1 MTFILQVSDQDEA
14 TESDGPTDSPGV
26 VRTGEQAALS
36 VDYNEDGLGDLPS
49 LWLVVMAM
57 VGTQM

>member
-36 VDYNEDGLGDLPS
+36 VDYNEDGR
-49 LWLVVMAM
+49 WLVVMAM